1 MQPITS
7 FQDKFDV
14 CHPHARY
21 SMMHYSIFPILVMLY
36 AALLSGCANNVV
48 NLSYPPLQGSAVPVT
63 ERSLTVCVV
72 DFTNKRGT
80 GSIGNRQGG
89 EIILPRTPVERWF
102 ASGMA
107 AELRHAG
114 FRVTMMETLEEALA
128 SGPDYIVIGEAEDV
142 RLVENSL
149 TRFTGHV
156 RSSITLLDGLGG
168 YVTRN
173 AYSSIYSKAVL
184 PIYGLPQTLLDDA
197 LVEMLQPATKLLI
210 QKMQ

>member
-1 MQPITS
+1 MQPTPS
-7 FQDKFDV
+7 FQDKFNMR
-14 CHPHARY
+14 HPPARY
-21 SMMHYSIFPILVMLY
+21 TMMHYSIFPILVVLY
-36 AALLSGCANNVV
+36 ATLLSGCANNVV
-48 NLSYPPLQGSAVPVT
+48 NLSYPPLQGSAIPVT
-63 ERSLTVCVV
+63 EKSLNVCVV

-80 GSIGNRQGG
+80 GSIGNRQDG
-89 EIILPRTPVERWF
+89 EVILPRTPVERWF

-107 AELRHAG
+107 AELQHAG
-114 FRVTMMETLEEALA
+114 FRVTIMETLEEALA
-128 SGPDYIVIGEAEDV
+128 SGSDYIVTGEVEDV

-156 RSSITLLDGLGG
+156 RSSVTLLDGLGG

-173 AYSSIYSKAVL
+173 AYNSIYSKAVL

-197 LVEMLQPATKLLI
+197 LVEMLQPATKLLS